1 VNSLRL
7 KIAVAMAVLVLVATS
22 VVGAISYRSTSARL
36 IAEVDDSISEATT
49 LLVRRGDDNR
59 FRIPAR
65 GLLGIYSVR
74 VLNVRAETVNSSFEV
89 DLPVSDAA
97 LSVVGVNRG
106 FDQSTVEFGS
116 ERFRVHTV
124 GRDAGAVQVAR
135 SLGETDRVLRDVQRR
150 TALFVL
156 VVSSLAAAVGW
167 LLASTVAAP
176 LRRLTRA
183 ASEVEQSGDLNV
195 ALPEPGKDEVGR
207 LGSAFGSMLGA
218 LQRSRGEQQRLVQD
232 AGHELRTPLTSLR
245 TNLAV
250 LRRHPDMA
258 PDMQERILED
268 LDSEVGELTELVNEL
283 VAVASGELADQP
295 PQDLRLAEVAR
306 RVAARVGRRR
316 ERSVVVE
323 VGVRVGEEAT
333 VFAPLAGIER
343 AITNLVE
350 NAAKFDQSDAEI
362 RVEVDGGRLMV
373 IDHGPGIPEDD
384 LSLVF
389 DRFHRATA
397 SRTLPG
403 SGLGLAIV
411 REIVERHRGTVS
423 AVNRPGGGA
432 SVGFELPVQDA
443 PTSANP
449 A

>member
-1 VNSLRL
+1 MNSLRL

-362 RVEVDGGRLMV
+362 RVEVDGGRLTV

>member
-1 VNSLRL
+1 MNSLRL

-49 LLVRRGDDNR
+49 LLVGRGDDNR

-135 SLGETDRVLRDVQRR
+135 SLGETDRVLSDVQRR